1 VTSED
6 AFGRALLDSAEGR
19 PGSVVIE
26 RDDGFVFQE
35 GVRSFYEAQFRRWE
49 PHERGA
55 IRYARGRVLD
65 VGCGAGRVALELQSR
80 GREVVA
86 IDVSPLAVEAAKRHG
101 VRDARVLGLEDVDAS
116 LGLFDSILLYGN
128 NLGLLANAGR
138 ARRLLRRLAAATTPR
153 GRILGGSMDIST
165 SDDPEHQAYF
175 ARNAARRRLPGQVR
189 LRARYRALVDPWS
202 DWLFLSKSELEE
214 LAAGAGWR
222 VVRYSDATGARYV
235 AVLEKDA
242 AG

>member
-1 VTSED
+1 VTGDD

-19 PGSVVIE
+19 PGAVVVE

-35 GVRSFYEAQFRRWE
+35 GGRSFYEAPFRRWE

-55 IRYARGRVLD
+55 LRYARGRVLD
-65 VGCGAGRVALELQSR
+65 VGCGAGRVALELQNR

-101 VRDARVLGLEDVDAS
+101 VRDARVLGIDDVDAS
-116 LGLFDSILLYGN
+116 LGLFDSIVLYGN

-165 SDDPEHQAYF
+165 SDDAEHQAYF
-175 ARNAARRRLPGQVR
+175 ARNTTRGRLPGQVR
-189 LRARYRALVDPWS
+189 LRARYRSLADPWS
-202 DWLFLSKSELEE
+202 DWLFLSKPELEE
-214 LAAGAGWR
+214 LAAAGGWR
-222 VVRYSDATGARYV
+222 VARCVDAPGRRYV
-235 AVLEKDA
+235 AVLEKQA
-242 AG
+242 A